1 MEVASYL
8 TRIAYTSSVL
18 PDARTLQAL
27 HRAHLLT
34 IPYEN
39 LDLHCEP
46 RRGLSLDVTQIYD
59 KIVGQKRGGWCY
71 EMNGLFAWVL
81 REVGFDVTI
90 LGSAVG
96 RLGNPSALEDAHILL
111 KVIALDQPNK
121 AWIADVGFGNAFLEP
136 LLLQSGIYRQ
146 DGFTYRLERDDS
158 GRWWFTNHLLGGAG
172 FDFSLKPFE
181 LNEFAAPSNWLQTA
195 PESGFVRVPVCQR
208 HLPGG
213 KIATLRAL
221 TLTTV
226 AGEQR
231 QVEVIQSL
239 QAYAQILTEVF
250 GLDLADSELLW
261 QRTKLVHEAWLLQN
275 ASVD

>member
-226 AGEQR
+226 TGEQR

-239 QAYAQILTEVF
+239 QAYAQTLTDVF

-261 QRTKLVHEAWLLQN
+261 QRAKLVHEAWLLQN

>member
-1 MEVASYL
+1 M
-8 TRIAYTSSVL
+8 
-18 PDARTLQAL
+18 
-27 HRAHLLT
+27 
-34 IPYEN
+34 
-39 LDLHCEP
+39 
-46 RRGLSLDVTQIYD
+46 
-59 KIVGQKRGGWCY
+59 
-71 EMNGLFAWVL
+71 
-81 REVGFDVTI
+81 
-90 LGSAVG
+90 
-96 RLGNPSALEDAHILL
+96 L

-226 AGEQR
+226 TGEQR

-239 QAYAQILTEVF
+239 QAYAQTLTDVF

-261 QRTKLVHEAWLLQN
+261 QRAKLVHEAWLLQN

>member
-1 MEVASYL
+1 MLLNL

-226 AGEQR
+226 TGEQR

-239 QAYAQILTEVF
+239 QAYAQTLTDVF

-261 QRTKLVHEAWLLQN
+261 QRAKLVHEAWLLQN

>member
-1 MEVASYL
+1 MDLLAYL
-8 TRIAYTSSVL
+8 QRIGHTDPVG
-18 PDARTLQAL
+18 PNIETLRAL
-27 HRAHLLT
+27 HRAHLLVV
-34 IPYEN
+34 PYEN

-96 RLGNPSALEDAHILL
+96 RLGKPNALEDAHILL

-136 LLLQSGIYRQ
+136 LPLQSGIYRQ

-158 GRWWFTNHLLGGAG
+158 RRWWFTNHVLGGAG

-181 LNEFAAPSNWLQTA
+181 LNEFAAPCNWLQTA
-195 PESGFVRVPVCQR
+195 PESGFVRVPVCHR

-226 AGEQR
+226 TGEQR
-231 QVEVIQSL
+231 QVEVIQSS
-239 QAYAQILTEVF
+239 QEYAQILTEVF

-261 QRTKLVHEAWLLQN
+261 QRAKLVHEAWLLQN

>member
-1 MEVASYL
+1 MLRDEWS
-8 TRIAYTSSVL
+8 
-18 PDARTLQAL
+18 
-27 HRAHLLT
+27 
-34 IPYEN
+34 
-39 LDLHCEP
+39 
-46 RRGLSLDVTQIYD
+46 
-59 KIVGQKRGGWCY
+59 
-71 EMNGLFAWVL
+71 FAWVL

-226 AGEQR
+226 TGEQR

-239 QAYAQILTEVF
+239 QAYAQTLTDVF

-261 QRTKLVHEAWLLQN
+261 QRAKLVHEAWLLQN

>member
-136 LLLQSGIYRQ
+136 LPLQPGIYRQ

-158 GRWWFTNHLLGGAG
+158 GRWWFINHVLGGAG

-195 PESGFVRVPVCQR
+195 PESGFVRVPVCHR

-213 KIATLRAL
+213 KIVTLRAL

-239 QAYAQILTEVF
+239 QAYAQTLTDVF

-261 QRTKLVHEAWLLQN
+261 KRTKLVHEAWLLQN